1 MNESENRGQ
10 PWTSQEVDLVVADYF
25 DMLRMELTGEAFI
38 KSRHN
43 EALQEL
49 IKRSKGSIEF
59 KHQNISA
66 VLMLLGEPRIAGYKP
81 MRNFQKSLIDGIERY
96 LEHRKS
102 FDPRKSY
109 QTTGLTEENTALFI
123 EEAPQDIENAADDDA
138 DPALSRLIRKF
149 DPAKRDEAN
158 RTLGKA
164 GEEKALHHE
173 HWRLKQAGRA
183 DLAKR
188 VRWVSQEDGDGA
200 GYDIQSFT
208 ASGEERLL
216 EVKTTMGHSRTPFYL
231 SQNEKEFAEERVDA
245 LRIFRLYDFASV
257 PRAFELTPPLE
268 NRLVLRPTNYQA
280 SFRRSS
286 RISSSHD

>member
-1 MNESENRGQ
+1 MNESETRGQ
-10 PWTSQEVDLVVADYF
+10 PWTAQEVDLVVADYF
-25 DMLRMELTGEAFI
+25 DMLRMELTGVSFI
-38 KSRHN
+38 KARHN
-43 EALQEL
+43 EALQKL

-59 KHQNISA
+59 KHQNISS

-81 MRNFQKSLIDGIERY
+81 MRNFQKSLVDGIERY

-102 FDPRKSY
+102 IDLFKPF

-123 EEAPQDIENAADDDA
+123 EEAPQEMEKAVVDDDV
-138 DPALSRLIRKF
+138 DPAVSRLISKF

-173 HWRLKQAGRA
+173 HLRLRQAGRA

-216 EVKTTMGHSRTPFYL
+216 EVKTTMGHRRTPFYL
-231 SQNEKEFAEERVDA
+231 SQNEKEFAEERADA
-245 LRIFRLYDFASV
+245 LRIFRLYDFASA
-257 PRAFELTPPLE
+257 PRAFELAPPLE
-268 NRLVLRPTNYQA
+268 NRLVLSPTNYRA
-280 SFRRSS
+280 SFR
-286 RISSSHD
+286 

>member
-1 MNESENRGQ
+1 MNESETRGQ
-10 PWTSQEVDLVVADYF
+10 PWTAQEVDLVVADYF
-25 DMLRMELTGEAFI
+25 GMLRMELTGESFI
-38 KSRHN
+38 KARHN
-43 EALQEL
+43 EALQKL

-96 LEHRKS
+96 LEHRKI
-102 FDPRKSY
+102 FDPLKSF

-123 EEAPQDIENAADDDA
+123 EEAPQEMEKATADDDV
-138 DPALSRLIRKF
+138 DPAVSRLIRKF

-158 RTLGKA
+158 RALGKA
-164 GEEKALHHE
+164 GEEKVLHHE
-173 HWRLKQAGRA
+173 HWRLRQAGRA

-216 EVKTTMGHSRTPFYL
+216 EVKTTMGHRRTPFYL
-231 SQNEKEFAEERVDA
+231 SLNEKEFAEERADA
-245 LRIFRLYDFASV
+245 LRIFRLYDFASA
-257 PRAFELTPPLE
+257 PRAFELAPPLE
-268 NRLVLRPTNYQA
+268 NRLVLSPTNYRA
-280 SFRRSS
+280 SFR
-286 RISSSHD
+286 